1 MPVSGARRGSSAAA
15 RCRVE
20 ERALIAA
27 GVSGPLVV
35 RDADLR
41 RPLTAA
47 ALAVVP
53 GEAHVVHP
61 AVEVPRALGADLR
74 AVSLPMPDA
83 SGHVSPSPRPL
94 IGSSCRIP
102 VTTMRRGSPSGSV
115 MPRTDTVTYL
125 WFGGQSSVGF
135 TQAWL
140 QSGGASHF
148 PFQHALPLPHGVPS
162 GASDTVHPPVLALHA
177 ATWQA
182 SGAVQVTGFPLH
194 APAWHASPQVQRL
207 PSSQLMPSA
216 F

>member
-61 AVEVPRALGADLR
+61 AVEAPRALGADLR
-74 AVSLPMPDA
+74 AVSLPDARCVGARVTVAEAVDRLVLPD
-83 SGHVSPSPRPL
+83 PR
-94 IGSSCRIP
+94 
-102 VTTMRRGSPSGSV
+102 
-115 MPRTDTVTYL
+115 DDDA
-125 WFGGQSSVGF
+125 GGVAVGVGD
-135 TQAWL
+135 A
-140 QSGGASHF
+140 AH
-148 PFQHALPLPHGVPS
+148 PHR
-162 GASDTVHPPVLALHA
+162 PVLVVLRAEPRA
-177 ATWQA
+177 
-182 SGAVQVTGFPLH
+182 G
-194 APAWHASPQVQRL
+194 
-207 PSSQLMPSA
+207 
-216 F
+216 

>member
-1 MPVSGARRGSSAAA
+1 
-15 RCRVE
+15 
-20 ERALIAA
+20 
-27 GVSGPLVV
+27 
-35 RDADLR
+35 
-41 RPLTAA
+41 
-47 ALAVVP
+47 
-53 GEAHVVHP
+53 
-61 AVEVPRALGADLR
+61 
-74 AVSLPMPDA
+74 
-83 SGHVSPSPRPL
+83 
-94 IGSSCRIP
+94 
-102 VTTMRRGSPSGSV
+102 

-194 APAWHASPQVQRL
+194 APAWHASPHVQRL

-216 F
+216 FGQFEHTPVPGSHVPASWHWSSAVHCTGFVPVHVPA